1 MSARRRRNGVGK
13 GTTMRYPTIEH
24 HGTSE
29 GVTGSCHQLH
39 MHATSSLLVDCGLFQ
54 GSETSADGRASAG
67 QLAIEF
73 ALQTVKAL
81 VVTHVHIDHV
91 GRIPYLLAAGFEGP
105 ILCSEASAKLL
116 PIVLVDA
123 FKLSFSRD
131 QQRIDRYIDI
141 VESRLAALPYQ
152 HWFTL
157 EDTDELNA
165 RIRLQRAGHIIGSA
179 YVEIDLDYPQAG
191 ESKRIVFSGDLGAP
205 HAPFLMPPQPPERA
219 DILVLESTYGDRI
232 HEDRQTRRQRL
243 EAVIEQALQDQG
255 TVLIP
260 AFSIGRTQELLYE
273 LEEII
278 HTRSVGASS
287 LANML
292 PSETVPASS
301 ASVGASLLANSAT
314 DRPPLATET
323 SVTPI
328 PPLSTEER
336 AAPILPLPSEKRANS
351 DHLPLPS
358 GERAGV
364 RGREAMPE
372 NGITSESAGVRG
384 NETSPAI
391 SSDAEQP
398 PLPLRERAG
407 ERGQKAAANHSPDQT
422 TTNWSELP
430 IILDSPLA
438 SRFTAAYRE
447 LKPFWN
453 QEARDRVQS
462 GRRPLSFE
470 QLITIDSHSDHQRI
484 VNHLTQTAR
493 PAIVIAGG
501 GMCSGGRIVNY
512 LKAMLGDKRHNV
524 LFVGYQARGT
534 PGHNIQTYGPKGGY
548 VNLDGERFDIR
559 AGISSIGGYSA
570 HADQNGL
577 VDFVTGMQQWP
588 TEIRVVHGER
598 GMKQALAGVLKVS
611 FAFYGREL
619 TLRV

>member
-1 MSARRRRNGVGK
+1 MG
-13 GTTMRYPTIEH
+13 YPHIEH
-24 HGTSE
+24 HGAKD
-29 GVTGSCHQLH
+29 GVTGSCHQLD
-39 MHATSSLLVDCGLFQ
+39 MNATTSLLVDCGLFQ
-54 GSETSADGRASAG
+54 GDDASIPSG
-67 QLAIEF
+67 EGGSRLPIDF
-73 ALQTVKAL
+73 PLDTIKAL

-91 GRIPYLLAAGFEGP
+91 GRIPYLLAAGFAGP

-116 PIVLVDA
+116 PIVLEDA

-131 QQRIDRYIDI
+131 QQRIERYIDI
-141 VESRLAALPYQ
+141 VESRLVALPYQ

-157 EDTDELNA
+157 VDTEELSA
-165 RIRLQRAGHIIGSA
+165 RIRLQRAGHILGSA
-179 YVEIDLDYPQAG
+179 YVEIDLNYPQVG
-191 ESKRIVFSGDLGAP
+191 QSKRIVFSGDLGAP
-205 HAPFLMPPQPPERA
+205 HAPFLMPPQSPERA
-219 DILVLESTYGDRI
+219 DILVLESTYGDRL

-278 HTRSVGASS
+278 HTRSVETSS
-287 LANML
+287 LTNML

-301 ASVGASLLANSAT
+301 ASVGASSLAKSNS
-314 DRPPLATET
+314 TEQ
-323 SVTPI
+323 
-328 PPLSTEER
+328 PPLSTETR
-336 AAPILPLPSEKRANS
+336 AAPIHPLP
-351 DHLPLPS
+351 P

-384 NETSPAI
+384 KEASPAI
-391 SSDAEQP
+391 SNDAEQP

-407 ERGQKAAANHSPDQT
+407 ERGQKAAANHSPDQI
-422 TTNWSELP
+422 TTNWPKLP

-447 LKPFWN
+447 LKPFWS

-462 GRRPLSFE
+462 GRRPLGFE

-484 VNHLTQTAR
+484 VNHLAQTAR

-524 LFVGYQARGT
+524 LFVGYQAKGT
-534 PGHNIQTYGPKGGY
+534 PGYAIQTFGPKGGY
-548 VNLDGERFDIR
+548 VDLDGERFDIR
-559 AGISSIGGYSA
+559 AGITSIGGYSA

-588 TEIRVVHGER
+588 TEIRAVHGEQR
-598 GMKQALAGVLKVS
+598 AKEALAETLKARYIDDSKDV
-611 FAFYGREL
+611 EL
-619 TLRV
+619 RL

>member
-1 MSARRRRNGVGK
+1 MG
-13 GTTMRYPTIEH
+13 YPHIEH
-24 HGTSE
+24 HGAKD
-29 GVTGSCHQLH
+29 GVTGSCHQLD
-39 MHATSSLLVDCGLFQ
+39 MNATTSLLVDCGLFQ
-54 GSETSADGRASAG
+54 GDDASIPSG
-67 QLAIEF
+67 EGGSRLPIDF
-73 ALQTVKAL
+73 PLDTIKAL

-105 ILCSEASAKLL
+105 ILCSEATAKLL
-116 PIVLVDA
+116 PIVLEDA

-131 QQRIDRYIDI
+131 QQRIERYIDI
-141 VESRLAALPYQ
+141 VESRLVALPYQ

-157 EDTDELNA
+157 VDTDELNA

-179 YVEIDLDYPQAG
+179 YVEIDLNYPQAG

-205 HAPFLMPPQPPERA
+205 HAPFLMPPQSPERA
-219 DILVLESTYGDRI
+219 HILVLESTYGDRL

-278 HTRSVGASS
+278 HTRSVGANS
-287 LANML
+287 LANVL
-292 PSETVPASS
+292 PSETVPAS
-301 ASVGASLLANSAT
+301 VGASSPANSTT
-314 DRPPLATET
+314 DRPPLPTET
-323 SVTPI
+323 SATPI
-328 PPLSTEER
+328 H
-336 AAPILPLPSEKRANS
+336 PLPTE
-351 DHLPLPS
+351 
-358 GERAGV
+358 ERAGV

-372 NGITSESAGVRG
+372 NGITHESAGLRSE
-384 NETSPAI
+384 ETSPAI
-391 SSDAEQP
+391 SSDVEQP

-407 ERGQKAAANHSPDQT
+407 ERGQKVAANHSPDQT
-422 TTNWSELP
+422 TTNWPELP

-462 GRRPLSFE
+462 GRRPLAFE

-524 LFVGYQARGT
+524 LFVGYQAKGT
-534 PGHNIQTYGPKGGY
+534 PGHAIQTYGPKGGY

-588 TEIRVVHGER
+588 TEIRVVHGEQEA
-598 GMKQALAGVLKVS
+598 KQALADV
-611 FAFYGREL
+611 
-619 TLRV
+619 LRVQYAAREVSIQTEPVN

>member
-1 MSARRRRNGVGK
+1 MG
-13 GTTMRYPTIEH
+13 YPQIEH
-24 HGTSE
+24 HGAKD
-29 GVTGSCHQLH
+29 GVTGSCHQLD
-39 MHATSSLLVDCGLFQ
+39 MNATASLLVDCGLFQ
-54 GSETSADGRASAG
+54 GNDASIPSG
-67 QLAIEF
+67 EGGSRLLIDF
-73 ALQTVKAL
+73 PLNTIKAL

-116 PIVLVDA
+116 PIVLEDA

-131 QQRIDRYIDI
+131 QQRIERYIDI
-141 VESRLAALPYQ
+141 VESRLVTLPYQ

-157 EDTDELNA
+157 VDTEELNA

-219 DILVLESTYGDRI
+219 DILVLESTYGDRL

-287 LANML
+287 LANVL
-292 PSETVPASS
+292 PSETVPAS
-301 ASVGASLLANSAT
+301 VGASSPASSTT
-314 DRPPLATET
+314 DRPPLPTET
-323 SVTPI
+323 RVTPTL
-328 PPLSTEER
+328 PTEER

-351 DHLPLPS
+351 DHRPLPS

-372 NGITSESAGVRG
+372 NEITAESAEVRG
-384 NETSPAI
+384 QPAGDTP
-391 SSDAEQP
+391 S
-398 PLPLRERAG
+398 
-407 ERGQKAAANHSPDQT
+407 
-422 TTNWSELP
+422 TNWPKLP

-462 GRRPLSFE
+462 GRRPLAFE

-524 LFVGYQARGT
+524 LFVGYQAKGT
-534 PGHNIQTYGPKGGY
+534 PGHAIQTYGPKGGY

-588 TEIRVVHGER
+588 TEIRAVHGEQEA
-598 GMKQALAGVLKVS
+598 KQTLADRLYAEYEQRNRPLLEIVS
-611 FAFYGREL
+611 AG
-619 TLRV
+619 

>member
-1 MSARRRRNGVGK
+1 MG
-13 GTTMRYPTIEH
+13 YPHIEH
-24 HGTSE
+24 HGAKD
-29 GVTGSCHQLH
+29 GVTGSCHQLD
-39 MHATSSLLVDCGLFQ
+39 MNASSGLLVDCGLFQ
-54 GSETSADGRASAG
+54 GDDASIPG
-67 QLAIEF
+67 GEGGSRLPIDF
-73 ALQTVKAL
+73 PLDTIKAL

-116 PIVLVDA
+116 PIVLEDA

-131 QQRIDRYIDI
+131 QQRIERYIDI
-141 VESRLAALPYQ
+141 VESRLVALPYQ

-157 EDTDELNA
+157 VDTDELDA

-179 YVEIDLDYPQAG
+179 YVEIDLNYPQAG

-278 HTRSVGASS
+278 HTRSVGANS
-287 LANML
+287 LANVP
-292 PSETVPASS
+292 PSETVPAS
-301 ASVGASLLANSAT
+301 VGASSLANSNT
-314 DRPPLATET
+314 DRPSLPTET
-323 SVTPI
+323 S
-328 PPLSTEER
+328 
-336 AAPILPLPSEKRANS
+336 ANS
-351 DHLPLPS
+351 DHLPLPP

-384 NETSPAI
+384 ETAGDTPA
-391 SSDAEQP
+391 
-398 PLPLRERAG
+398 
-407 ERGQKAAANHSPDQT
+407 
-422 TTNWSELP
+422 TNWPELP

-484 VNHLTQTAR
+484 VNHLSQTAR

-524 LFVGYQARGT
+524 LFVGYQAKGT
-534 PGHNIQTYGPKGGY
+534 PGHAIQTYGPKGGY

-577 VDFVTGMQQWP
+577 VGFVTGMQQWP
-588 TEIRVVHGER
+588 TEIRVVHGEQKA
-598 GMKQALAGVLKVS
+598 KQALGARLHASYKQQSRPDVRITTGGMEDMS
-611 FAFYGREL
+611 EQGSNYGS
-619 TLRV
+619 